1 MNETQLNIRVPQKL
15 KDQLQT
21 VANRENRTLANV
33 VRIALNT
40 WLLSVWPWEEGDEA
54 MIDAPKTLEEAKKER
69 YGTWAGCPNGWAYNP
84 KHCAYATYHERR
96 FYSIQCGFK
105 PKAGPGKLYCGIH
118 AKKVQP

>member
-40 WLLSVWPWEEGDEA
+40 WLLSVWPG
-54 MIDAPKTLEEAKKER
+54 KKE
-69 YGTWAGCPNGWAYNP
+69 T
-84 KHCAYATYHERR
+84 
-96 FYSIQCGFK
+96 K
-105 PKAGPGKLYCGIH
+105 P
-118 AKKVQP
+118 